1 MWISSVGYDPDISKL
16 KKIIS
21 DGKGGYNLVWRYR
34 VFIEILKIKIWKSL
48 IKFIK
53 FKIKR

>member
-34 VFIEILKIKIWKSL
+34 VFIENLKIKKM
-48 IKFIK
+48 
-53 FKIKR
+53 KIINQIY